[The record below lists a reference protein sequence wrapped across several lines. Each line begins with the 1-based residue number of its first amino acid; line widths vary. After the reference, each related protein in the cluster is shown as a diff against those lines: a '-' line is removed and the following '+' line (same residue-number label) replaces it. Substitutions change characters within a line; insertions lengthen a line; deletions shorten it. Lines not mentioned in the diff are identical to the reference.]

1 MSDRSCR
8 IKEEEPT
15 SPLSGSAFAVA
26 SSTNTDTTSSP
37 DNSNIT
43 TNSSSNPSYSEAS
56 GGGQRAKRART
67 SKPKVKTGCTNCKQ
81 RRIKCDEAR
90 PSCTQCVRSNK
101 ACTGYPPPSRSS
113 RPFEEIRI
121 APKPI
126 ATVASQPAPGPVPL
140 QREVVLPPRRVRHKV
155 PRTASPQSLSRH
167 VPSATT
173 YQPSLNLPFQPTE
186 GLYFGIFRAQT
197 ANELSGY
204 FDSTFWT
211 RRVLQECHT
220 EAAIRHAVVALGAL
234 YQTLEQT
241 AEASHHTGSSPSPQ
255 TETALGHWQVAVK
268 QYSEACN
275 ALVLLNNQDQQS
287 HKTLI
292 MASVLLA
299 CFDSFI
305 GDHKQAIIQIQ
316 NGLGLLERLRAKGGK
331 QLTPAPEDS
340 LEQDLVTMFTRLA
353 IQAKSYDMAFHFPQ
367 PFVIRL
373 TPQSQDGAKSETSSE
388 GSSPKSEASWAIPER
403 FTSLLEA
410 RTASDKLSERI
421 LRFIEG
427 LFAAKTDLKG
437 TLPQSWRDFGLEFKT
452 QLDAWSDAFD
462 HIFHSRTNPSVSPQ
476 EKAGIA
482 ALKML
487 QINSQ
492 VLFLMMFSDKESQ
505 FDMFLHQFQAI
516 VDLGLEVV
524 ADEEGRAA
532 AERCPDRSQCRH
544 RQGHA
549 DTFSI
554 PGFSAPHIKPSFSAD
569 LGIVPPLFVVATKC
583 RDPVTRRQAIQLLR
597 SSARREAMWDSELAA
612 HIATWVMNVEESETQ
627 ALDLQAGELGGQGS
641 SMPSTI
647 PEEKRVMI
655 RSVDFDLRARFAD
668 LQVGTRGLQPGLP
681 DSKFHQTHI
690 TW

>member
-1 MSDRSCR
+1 M
-8 IKEEEPT
+8 
-15 SPLSGSAFAVA
+15 
-26 SSTNTDTTSSP
+26 
-37 DNSNIT
+37 
-43 TNSSSNPSYSEAS
+43 
-56 GGGQRAKRART
+56 
-67 SKPKVKTGCTNCKQ
+67 
-81 RRIKCDEAR
+81 
-90 PSCTQCVRSNK
+90 
-101 ACTGYPPPSRSS
+101 
-113 RPFEEIRI
+113 
-121 APKPI
+121 
-126 ATVASQPAPGPVPL
+126 
-140 QREVVLPPRRVRHKV
+140 LPPRRVRHKV
-155 PRTASPQSLSRH
+155 PRTASPLSLDRQT
-167 VPSATT
+167 PSATT

-186 GLYFGIFRAQT
+186 GLYFDVFRAQT

-211 RRVLQECHT
+211 RRVLQECHN

-241 AEASHHTGSSPSPQ
+241 ADASHHTGSSASPQ
-255 TETALGHWQVAVK
+255 TETAMGHWQVAVK

-275 ALVLLNNQDQQS
+275 ALVLLNNQDQKS

-316 NGLGLLERLRAKGGK
+316 NGLDLLDRLRAKKGK
-331 QLTPAPEDS
+331 QLLPAPEDP
-340 LEQDLVTMFTRLA
+340 LEQDLDTMFTRLA

-373 TPQSQDGAKSETSSE
+373 TSKSQDRAKSESSSA
-388 GSSPKSEASWAIPER
+388 GSSPVSEASWAIPEQ

-410 RTASDKLSERI
+410 RAASDKLSERI

-427 LFAAKTDLKG
+427 LFSAKTDLKG
-437 TLPQSWRDFGLEFKT
+437 TLPQEWRDFGLEFKN
-452 QLDAWSDAFD
+452 QLEAWSDAFD
-462 HIFHSRTNPSVSPQ
+462 HILHSRMDPSISPQ
-476 EKAGIA
+476 AKSGIA

-492 VLFLMMFSDKESQ
+492 VLFLMMFSDEESQ
-505 FDMFLHQFQAI
+505 FDIFLPQFQAI

-524 ADEEGRAA
+524 ADEERRSA
-532 AERCPDRSQCRH
+532 AERCPDPSQCRH
-544 RQGHA
+544 RQGHQ
-549 DTFSI
+549 DTLPI

-583 RDPVTRRQAIQLLR
+583 RDPVTRRQAIQLLK
-597 SSARREAMWDSELAA
+597 SSARREAMWDSQLTA
-612 HIATWVMNVEESETQ
+612 HIATWVMNVEESDTQ
-627 ALDLQAGELGGQGS
+627 ALDPQAGAAGS
-641 SMPSTI
+641 QANPVPISVS
-647 PEEKRVMI
+647 EERRVMI
-655 RSVDFDLRARFAD
+655 RSVDFDLRAKFAD

-690 TW
+690 T